1 MECQNTHIIV
11 TDDNHEEA
19 KSWVIH
25 SICPARSSCEICL
38 YVFCTFPCFLSIF
51 VVFVVLNVPFIFFF
65 LFLGSLFLPHSS
77 SWHHI
82 VKFMYCSSALFILWK
97 TVLIKF
103 GHCLSTREGTND
115 KKNKTNV
122 IPLVTQQ

>member
-51 VVFVVLNVPFIFFF
+51 VVFVVLNVLFIFFF
-65 LFLGSLFLPHSS
+65 ISWESFPPPFFLLASYSQIYVLFFCPLYLMENSS
-77 SWHHI
+77 
-82 VKFMYCSSALFILWK
+82 Y
-97 TVLIKF
+97 
-103 GHCLSTREGTND
+103 
-115 KKNKTNV
+115 
-122 IPLVTQQ
+122 